1 MSPFHGVW
9 ITSPDFKDLRPLDV
23 YRREAEGADCS
34 NLHPDSLR
42 NYHGRFICRLNVDL
56 KADVYLLRFSA
67 DDYCKVYINGSFVC
81 QGPATGYTGAYNF
94 CEADVTA
101 MLEEGENEIV
111 FHVYYQGLVNRVW
124 ISGDLRM
131 GLIADVL
138 ADGEAIASS
147 GGTWKF
153 SRINGYSGK
162 RVTGANTQYL
172 EDFDSRIPDGETVN
186 AVERGD
192 LGVVFRDSPAQLA
205 EVYTAR
211 PLYCV
216 DLGNGALFYDF
227 GREITGSLR
236 ICAEGDADSS
246 VRILCGEE
254 TEKSEYRTRYRM
266 RCNCEYDETWTLK
279 GGEDILEQYDYK
291 AFRYV
296 TLVPSG
302 KVDVISVEAIVRH
315 CRFPATACTLEC
327 DDRVLKSVFE
337 LCKNGVR
344 FGTQEV
350 YVDCP
355 SREKGQYAGDMTVT
369 SASQLWLT
377 GDPYML
383 EKGIRDQAES
393 AVINEGLMAVTCC
406 SLMQEIA
413 DYSLQFPLL
422 LLRHYAFTG
431 DRDFLAGMLPVAEK
445 MNAWFSGF
453 ERADGLIENVDKWNL
468 VDWPENLR
476 DGYDFALTKP
486 VGPGAHNVLNAF
498 DVGCVLKIEE
508 IKDLLGIEHGKKGR
522 ELSDAFNNAFFDYEN
537 GVYRDSETSRH
548 SALHSNILPAFFGF
562 VPEGFVDRVAD
573 YMESKG
579 MSCGDYMSYF
589 LLKALC
595 RLGRYGAAY
604 RLITSQDE
612 NSWYN
617 MVREGGTTCFEAWGR
632 DKKWNTSLCHPWA
645 SAPVTVLIEDL
656 LSVNPDGSKGVPHIP
671 ENAGKIKM
679 KIPIRR
685 GSVAVEVN

>member
-1 MSPFHGVW
+1 
-9 ITSPDFKDLRPLDV
+9 
-23 YRREAEGADCS
+23 
-34 NLHPDSLR
+34 
-42 NYHGRFICRLNVDL
+42 
-56 KADVYLLRFSA
+56 
-67 DDYCKVYINGSFVC
+67 KVYINGIFAC
-81 QGPATGYTGAYNF
+81 QGPAAGYIGAYNF
-94 CEADVTA
+94 CEADITA

-111 FHVYYQGLVNRVW
+111 FHVYYQGLINRVW

-138 ADGEAIASS
+138 ADDRVIASS
-147 GGTWKF
+147 DGTWEF
-153 SRINGYSGK
+153 SRINSYVGM
-162 RVTGANTQYL
+162 RVTGANTQFL
-172 EDFDSRIPDGETVN
+172 EDFDSRIPDGEAVM

-192 LGVVFRDSPAQLA
+192 LGIVFRDRPAQLA
-205 EVYTAR
+205 EVYTVR

-216 DLGNGALFYDF
+216 DLGNGGLFYDF
-227 GREITGSLR
+227 GHELTGSLR
-236 ICAEGDADSS
+236 ICADGAAGSA

-254 TEKSEYRTRYRM
+254 TEKSELRTRFRM
-266 RCNCEYDETWTLK
+266 RCGCEYDEIWTLK
-279 GGEDILEQYDYK
+279 DGENMLEQFDYK

-302 KVDVISVEAIVRH
+302 GADVISVEAIVRH
-315 CRFPATACTLEC
+315 GRFPVSACTLDCE
-327 DDRVLKSVFE
+327 DRVLKDVFE

-431 DRDFLAGMLPVAEK
+431 DRNFLAGMLPVVENMIEYFAR
-445 MNAWFSGF
+445 FSR
-453 ERADGLIENVDKWNL
+453 EDGLIENVDKWNL

-498 DVGCVLKIEE
+498 YVGCVLKIEE
-508 IKDLLGIEHGKKGR
+508 IKDLLGIEHGRKGR

-537 GVYRDSETSRH
+537 GVYRDSEESRH
-548 SALHSNILPAFFGF
+548 SALHSNILPAFYGL
-562 VPEGFVDRVAD
+562 VPEEYENRVAD
-573 YMESKG
+573 YIESKG
-579 MSCGDYMSYF
+579 MSCGVYMSFF

-604 RLITSQDE
+604 RLITSTGE

-617 MVREGGTTCFEAWGR
+617 MVRQGGTTCFEAWGK

-645 SAPVTVLIEDL
+645 SAPITVLIEDL
-656 LSVNPDGSKGVPHIP
+656 LSVSPDGRTGIPHIP

-679 KIPIRR
+679 KIPTSR
-685 GSVAVEVN
+685 GSVVVEVN